1 MAKKYDAILLYSDD
15 IWNNNREGDF
25 SGAEVIMKGKA
36 SETNCE
42 TYFPCGLYYELGSTD
57 DLGYQCLD
65 ISSDD
70 KKYGFEVVTIVLL
83 SPDGRK
89 IPLEYP
95 TNSRQYP
102 VTFGGKNGQ
111 AVSFFVDGVETYRSS
126 KNAKAKAK
134 KFIEERIE
142 KLRSCDAPFAAES
155 MEMGME
161 EMASEF
167 SVERINPTPV
177 SGKADMKAESF
188 GAEENLAVADV
199 DIHDGMNI
207 PAGSGAIIGQA
218 IPETDFT
225 PFGAS
230 AEDTPVPADPRVS
243 PMADGLH
250 IPANSPAL
258 DLPRENAEIGGVDF
272 KADSSPL
279 PPDPRVSPLNKG
291 LYSPSDTPKMAAEDV
306 SKTQVQI
313 EMGDSSGQTEGYQN
327 RIFSVSPID
336 EGDGSI
342 DHLLDDLE
350 TLIEERVAGWNA
362 TYDYLL
368 NAESFGAENP
378 PVPADPRVS
387 PLNKRLH
394 TPSNSPEVAAE
405 MYEAYEDPISERQEY
420 KITELGGELKD
431 MTRSEASDY
440 IKKLQGRK
448 SGTWRAET
456 MQDPMPNES
465 AIVGQTSDGTPYTRF
480 GYAAENLAIKDVEI
494 WDGMVL
500 PEGTGSVMGQM
511 TPTTDFT
518 PFGVS
523 AESYMEETFKPDG
536 MGEVVGAITAETDY
550 TPFGASAEEMQ
561 VAYAVM
567 WEGKDDDND
576 GLIYGI
582 EYMDG
587 EEVSDV
593 EWFKTSD
600 ERDAELKQYISDFGA
615 EAFGGDLASLND
627 YNGVESVRVEAPLG
641 HGVTENLGAEEMDTY
656 GGLMGVAAAFI
667 GGMAFSHW
675 SKGKTSGDDAPD
687 SENPSEESDDAPQA

>member
-25 SGAEVIMKGKA
+25 SDAEVIMKGKA

-42 TYFPCGLYYELGSTD
+42 TYFPCGLYYELGATD

-89 IPLEYP
+89 MPLEYP

-102 VTFGGKNGQ
+102 VTFGGKDGQ

-279 PPDPRVSPLNKG
+279 PPDPRVSPLNTG
-291 LYSPSDTPKMAAEDV
+291 LHKPSDSPDLSAEYDFQNQAITTITADNEDEAREKFAGSYDASYEIWDIVDV
-306 SKTQVQI
+306 RK
-313 EMGDSSGQTEGYQN
+313 
-327 RIFSVSPID
+327 
-336 EGDGSI
+336 
-342 DHLLDDLE
+342 
-350 TLIEERVAGWNA
+350 
-362 TYDYLL
+362 
-368 NAESFGAENP
+368 AENMGLSAEENLAIQDVEIWDGMVLP
-378 PVPADPRVS
+378 EGTGNVMGQMTPTTDFTPFGVS
-387 PLNKRLH
+387 A
-394 TPSNSPEVAAE
+394 EQAA
-405 MYEAYEDPISERQEY
+405 
-420 KITELGGELKD
+420 
-431 MTRSEASDY
+431 
-440 IKKLQGRK
+440 
-448 SGTWRAET
+448 
-456 MQDPMPNES
+456 DPMPNES

-480 GYAAENLAIKDVEI
+480 GYA
-494 WDGMVL
+494 
-500 PEGTGSVMGQM
+500 
-511 TPTTDFT
+511 
-518 PFGVS
+518 

-550 TPFGASAEEMQ
+550 TPFGASAEDME
-561 VAYAVM
+561 
-567 WEGKDDDND
+567 
-576 GLIYGI
+576 
-582 EYMDG
+582 
-587 EEVSDV
+587 
-593 EWFKTSD
+593 
-600 ERDAELKQYISDFGA
+600 A

-627 YNGVESVRVEAPLG
+627 FNGVESVRVEAPLG

-675 SKGKTSGDDAPD
+675 SKGKTSGDNAPD
-687 SENPSEESDDAPQA
+687 SETPSEESDDAPQA

>member
-42 TYFPCGLYYELGSTD
+42 TYFPCGLYYELGATD

-142 KLRSCDAPFAAES
+142 KLRSCEAPFAAES
-155 MEMGME
+155 MVMEME

-279 PPDPRVSPLNKG
+279 PADPRVSPLNTG
-291 LYSPSDTPKMAAEDV
+291 LYSPSDTPEMAAEMAAETFVCARSGKTEYMDNGFLVPNLGMV
-306 SKTQVQI
+306 SENHMTKEDWEAWDKQNALYNP
-313 EMGDSSGQTEGYQN
+313 DSYSREQLKKWGL
-327 RIFSVSPID
+327 
-336 EGDGSI
+336 
-342 DHLLDDLE
+342 H
-350 TLIEERVAGWNA
+350 VA
-362 TYDYLL
+362 
-368 NAESFGAENP
+368 AENA

-456 MQDPMPNES
+456 TQDPMPNES
-465 AIVGQTSDGTPYTRF
+465 AIVGQTSAGTPYTRF

-550 TPFGASAEEMQ
+550 TPFGASAEDME
-561 VAYAVM
+561 
-567 WEGKDDDND
+567 
-576 GLIYGI
+576 
-582 EYMDG
+582 
-587 EEVSDV
+587 
-593 EWFKTSD
+593 
-600 ERDAELKQYISDFGA
+600 A

-675 SKGKTSGDDAPD
+675 AKGKTSGDDAPD
-687 SENPSEESDDAPQA
+687 SETPSEESDDAPQA

>member
-25 SGAEVIMKGKA
+25 SDAEIIMKGKA

-42 TYFPCGLYYELGSTD
+42 TYFPCGLYYELSATD

-70 KKYGFEVVTIVLL
+70 KKYGFEVVTIILL
-83 SPDGRK
+83 SPEGRK

-102 VTFGGKNGQ
+102 VTFGGKDGQ

-126 KNAKAKAK
+126 KNAKVKAK

-142 KLRSCDAPFAAES
+142 KLRSCAAPFAAES

-230 AEDTPVPADPRVS
+230 AEDA
-243 PMADGLH
+243 
-250 IPANSPAL
+250 
-258 DLPRENAEIGGVDF
+258 
-272 KADSSPL
+272 
-279 PPDPRVSPLNKG
+279 
-291 LYSPSDTPKMAAEDV
+291 
-306 SKTQVQI
+306 
-313 EMGDSSGQTEGYQN
+313 
-327 RIFSVSPID
+327 
-336 EGDGSI
+336 
-342 DHLLDDLE
+342 
-350 TLIEERVAGWNA
+350 
-362 TYDYLL
+362 
-368 NAESFGAENP
+368 

-387 PLNKRLH
+387 PLKTGLH
-394 TPSNSPEVAAE
+394 TRSDTPEMSAEENLAIQDVEIWDGMVLPEGTGNVMGQMTPTTDFTPFGVSAEQAA
-405 MYEAYEDPISERQEY
+405 
-420 KITELGGELKD
+420 
-431 MTRSEASDY
+431 
-440 IKKLQGRK
+440 
-448 SGTWRAET
+448 
-456 MQDPMPNES
+456 DPMPNES

-480 GYAAENLAIKDVEI
+480 GYAAE
-494 WDGMVL
+494 
-500 PEGTGSVMGQM
+500 
-511 TPTTDFT
+511 
-518 PFGVS
+518 
-523 AESYMEETFKPDG
+523 SYMEETFKPDG
-536 MGEVVGAITAETDY
+536 MGEVVGAITAETDF
-550 TPFGASAEEMQ
+550 TPFGASAEGNIGECPKC
-561 VAYAVM
+561 
-567 WEGKDDDND
+567 GKSD
-576 GLIYGI
+576 LVIQYYG
-582 EYMDG
+582 
-587 EEVSDV
+587 
-593 EWFKTSD
+593 TS
-600 ERDAELKQYISDFGA
+600 RFSQYQGKGDFGCQNCGHQWFEPQEMEA

-627 YNGVESVRVEAPLG
+627 FNGVESVRVEAPLG

-675 SKGKTSGDDAPD
+675 SKGKTSGDNAPD
-687 SENPSEESDDAPQA
+687 SETPSEESDDAPQA

>member
-25 SGAEVIMKGKA
+25 SDAEVIMKGKA

-70 KKYGFEVVTIVLL
+70 KKYGFEVVTVVLS

-102 VTFGGKNGQ
+102 VTFGGKDGQ

-142 KLRSCDAPFAAES
+142 KLRSCAAPFAAES

-230 AEDTPVPADPRVS
+230 AEDAPVPADPRVS
-243 PMADGLH
+243 PLSEGLH
-250 IPANSPAL
+250 T
-258 DLPRENAEIGGVDF
+258 
-272 KADSSPL
+272 
-279 PPDPRVSPLNKG
+279 
-291 LYSPSDTPKMAAEDV
+291 PSDSPEMAAEYEY
-306 SKTQVQI
+306 KELT
-313 EMGDSSGQTEGYQN
+313 
-327 RIFSVSPID
+327 
-336 EGDGSI
+336 
-342 DHLLDDLE
+342 LE
-350 TLIEERVAGWNA
+350 NLPKDA
-362 TYDYLL
+362 LL
-368 NAESFGAENP
+368 NMIESSKDLITFDGDKEELADREVWGDFDEENFGTVGEYYQEFIDGANRSRQKNLEYYKDGWLKNQKIMSGAESFGAENP

-387 PLNKRLH
+387 PLNTGLH
-394 TPSNSPEVAAE
+394 TPSDSPDLSAEYDFQNQAITTITADNEEEAREKFAGSYDASYEIWDIVDVRKAENMGLSAEENLAIQDVEIWDGMVLPEGTGNVMGQMTPTTDFTPFGVSAEQAA
-405 MYEAYEDPISERQEY
+405 
-420 KITELGGELKD
+420 
-431 MTRSEASDY
+431 
-440 IKKLQGRK
+440 
-448 SGTWRAET
+448 
-456 MQDPMPNES
+456 DPMPNES

-480 GYAAENLAIKDVEI
+480 GYE
-494 WDGMVL
+494 
-500 PEGTGSVMGQM
+500 
-511 TPTTDFT
+511 
-518 PFGVS
+518 

-550 TPFGASAEEMQ
+550 TPFGASAEDME
-561 VAYAVM
+561 
-567 WEGKDDDND
+567 
-576 GLIYGI
+576 
-582 EYMDG
+582 
-587 EEVSDV
+587 
-593 EWFKTSD
+593 
-600 ERDAELKQYISDFGA
+600 A

-627 YNGVESVRVEAPLG
+627 FNGVESVRVEAPLG
-641 HGVTENLGAEEMDTY
+641 HGVTENLGAEELDTY

-675 SKGKTSGDDAPD
+675 SKGKTSGDNAPD
-687 SENPSEESDDAPQA
+687 SETPSEESDDAPQA

>member
-1 MAKKYDAILLYSDD
+1 MATKYDAILLYSDD
-15 IWNNNREGDF
+15 IWNNDREGDF
-25 SGAEVIMKGKA
+25 TKAKVIGKGKA
-36 SETNCE
+36 SESECE
-42 TYFPCGLYYELGSTD
+42 TFFPCGLYYEKGTTD
-57 DLGYQCLD
+57 DTGYQCLSITAEELD
-65 ISSDD
+65 VQGTKLTVIS
-70 KKYGFEVVTIVLL
+70 VTLRNPSGQMITL
-83 SPDGRK
+83 
-89 IPLEYP
+89 
-95 TNSRQYP
+95 QYP
-102 VTFGGKNGQ
+102 EKSRKFPVQFGGLKGD
-111 AVSFFVDGVETYRSS
+111 AITFYIDGAETYRSS
-126 KNAKAKAK
+126 KGAKEKAK
-134 KFIEERIE
+134 KFIEARIE

-155 MEMGME
+155 MEMEME

-177 SGKADMKAESF
+177 TGKADMKAESF

-230 AEDTPVPADPRVS
+230 AEGYDDKLDESLGMSEKESKMKQSDKDRRDESKGTEKADGERAYSRVGTMDKSAENLAVADVDIHDGMNIPAGSGAIIGQAIPETDFTPFGASAEDAPVPADPRVS
-243 PMADGLH
+243 P
-250 IPANSPAL
+250 
-258 DLPRENAEIGGVDF
+258 
-272 KADSSPL
+272 
-279 PPDPRVSPLNKG
+279 LNTG
-291 LYSPSDTPKMAAEDV
+291 LYSPSDTP
-306 SKTQVQI
+306 
-313 EMGDSSGQTEGYQN
+313 DSY
-327 RIFSVSPID
+327 
-336 EGDGSI
+336 
-342 DHLLDDLE
+342 
-350 TLIEERVAGWNA
+350 
-362 TYDYLL
+362 
-368 NAESFGAENP
+368 GAENP

-387 PLNKRLH
+387 PLNEGLYSPSDSPDLSAEENLAIKDVEVWDGMVLPEGTGNVMGQM
-394 TPSNSPEVAAE
+394 TPTTDFTPFGVSAE
-405 MYEAYEDPISERQEY
+405 QDA
-420 KITELGGELKD
+420 
-431 MTRSEASDY
+431 
-440 IKKLQGRK
+440 
-448 SGTWRAET
+448 
-456 MQDPMPNES
+456 DPMPNES

-480 GYAAENLAIKDVEI
+480 GYA
-494 WDGMVL
+494 
-500 PEGTGSVMGQM
+500 
-511 TPTTDFT
+511 
-518 PFGVS
+518 

-550 TPFGASAEEMQ
+550 TPFGASAEEME

-667 GGMAFSHW
+667 AGMAFSHW
-675 SKGKTSGDDAPD
+675 SNGKTSGDDAPD
-687 SENPSEESDDAPQA
+687 SETPSEESDDAPQA

>member
-25 SGAEVIMKGKA
+25 SNAEVIMKGKA

-70 KKYGFEVVTIVLL
+70 KKYGFEVVTIVLS

-102 VTFGGKNGQ
+102 VTFGGKDGQ

-142 KLRSCDAPFAAES
+142 KLRSCAAPFAAES

-230 AEDTPVPADPRVS
+230 AEDAPVPA
-243 PMADGLH
+243 
-250 IPANSPAL
+250 
-258 DLPRENAEIGGVDF
+258 
-272 KADSSPL
+272 
-279 PPDPRVSPLNKG
+279 DPRVSPLNKG
-291 LYSPSDTPKMAAEDV
+291 LHTPSDSPEMAAEYEY
-306 SKTQVQI
+306 KELTLENLRQKELI
-313 EMGDSSGQTEGYQN
+313 NMIKGSS
-327 RIFSVSPID
+327 
-336 EGDGSI
+336 
-342 DHLLDDLE
+342 HLNIYYGEKEDLDD
-350 TLIEERVAGWNA
+350 EENFGTVGEYYQEFIDRANRSRKKNPEYYNDQKIMSG
-362 TYDYLL
+362 
-368 NAESFGAENP
+368 AESFGAENP

-387 PLNKRLH
+387 PLNTGLH
-394 TPSNSPEVAAE
+394 TPSDTPDLSAEENLAIQDVEIWDGMVLPEGTGNVMGQMTPTTDFTPFGVSAEQAA
-405 MYEAYEDPISERQEY
+405 
-420 KITELGGELKD
+420 
-431 MTRSEASDY
+431 
-440 IKKLQGRK
+440 
-448 SGTWRAET
+448 
-456 MQDPMPNES
+456 DPMPNES

-480 GYAAENLAIKDVEI
+480 GYE
-494 WDGMVL
+494 
-500 PEGTGSVMGQM
+500 
-511 TPTTDFT
+511 
-518 PFGVS
+518 

-550 TPFGASAEEMQ
+550 TPFG
-561 VAYAVM
+561 
-567 WEGKDDDND
+567 
-576 GLIYGI
+576 
-582 EYMDG
+582 
-587 EEVSDV
+587 
-593 EWFKTSD
+593 
-600 ERDAELKQYISDFGA
+600 DFC
-615 EAFGGDLASLND
+615 
-627 YNGVESVRVEAPLG
+627 
-641 HGVTENLGAEEMDTY
+641 
-656 GGLMGVAAAFI
+656 
-667 GGMAFSHW
+667 
-675 SKGKTSGDDAPD
+675 
-687 SENPSEESDDAPQA
+687 

>member
-25 SGAEVIMKGKA
+25 SDAEVIMKGKA

-70 KKYGFEVVTIVLL
+70 KKYGFEVVTVVLS

-102 VTFGGKNGQ
+102 VTFGGKDGQ

-142 KLRSCDAPFAAES
+142 KLRSCAAPFAAES

-230 AEDTPVPADPRVS
+230 AEDAPVPADPRVS
-243 PMADGLH
+243 PLSEGLH
-250 IPANSPAL
+250 T
-258 DLPRENAEIGGVDF
+258 
-272 KADSSPL
+272 
-279 PPDPRVSPLNKG
+279 
-291 LYSPSDTPKMAAEDV
+291 PSNTPTMAAEGNSYTNYQPLPEWPPAARHIITGL
-306 SKTQVQI
+306 SKWERDESDKYRCSPVYLI
-313 EMGDSSGQTEGYQN
+313 DGEWSWCNGGSGDLGHIDGGGGSGPLCSYCGMNMETGS
-327 RIFSVSPID
+327 FS
-336 EGDGSI
+336 
-342 DHLLDDLE
+342 
-350 TLIEERVAGWNA
+350 
-362 TYDYLL
+362 
-368 NAESFGAENP
+368 AESFGAENP

-387 PLNKRLH
+387 PLNTGLH
-394 TPSNSPEVAAE
+394 TPSDSPEMAAE
-405 MYEAYEDPISERQEY
+405 GVSKTKVQIEIGDSSGQTKGYRNRIFSVSPIDEGDGSIDYLIDDLETLIEERVAGWNATYDYMLNDLNAENPPVPADPRVSPLNKGLHTPSDTPDLSAEENLAIQDVEIWDGMVLPEGTGNVMGQ
-420 KITELGGELKD
+420 
-431 MTRSEASDY
+431 MTPTTDFTPFGVS
-440 IKKLQGRK
+440 
-448 SGTWRAET
+448 AE
-456 MQDPMPNES
+456 QAADPMPNES

-480 GYAAENLAIKDVEI
+480 GYE
-494 WDGMVL
+494 
-500 PEGTGSVMGQM
+500 
-511 TPTTDFT
+511 
-518 PFGVS
+518 

-550 TPFGASAEEMQ
+550 TPFGASAEDME
-561 VAYAVM
+561 
-567 WEGKDDDND
+567 
-576 GLIYGI
+576 
-582 EYMDG
+582 
-587 EEVSDV
+587 
-593 EWFKTSD
+593 
-600 ERDAELKQYISDFGA
+600 A

-627 YNGVESVRVEAPLG
+627 FNGVESVRVEAPLG
-641 HGVTENLGAEEMDTY
+641 HGVTENLGAEELDTY

-675 SKGKTSGDDAPD
+675 SKGKTSGDNAPD
-687 SENPSEESDDAPQA
+687 SETPSEESDDAPQA